1 MVPHDGRGMKTLK
14 LIGVQAVGEKYVLEK
29 DAGIMSKVRMPIS
42 DICLLPVLCLG
53 RGIKTLT
60 PFPTLP
66 AQGPR
71 FKAV

>member
-29 DAGIMSKVRMPIS
+29 DAGIMSKVRVPIS

-53 RGIKTLT
+53 RGIKTFNS
-60 PFPTLP
+60 FPHSSSARTSI
-66 AQGPR
+66 
-71 FKAV
+71 